1 LADSNTSGPI
11 HHLKTAHGLDKNGN
25 IIDKKRK
32 SVVDDYYRLEG
43 YDDVAAV
50 DNTLAAAFD
59 HCQFKAVLYQWV
71 ISDNLSFEQL
81 ESPYFKHLISYLNP
95 RASACIP
102 TASTISRTVAIC
114 YDRALGVV
122 TETLQSAITK
132 INLSFDLW
140 TSKNK
145 LALLGL
151 CAHFINNDSKSVTT
165 LLALLRQ
172 KGRHSGF
179 AIAETVSDIIAQYG
193 L

>member
-151 CAHFINNDSKSVTT
+151 CAILSITIAR
-165 LLALLRQ
+165 ALQRC
-172 KGRHSGF
+172 
-179 AIAETVSDIIAQYG
+179 
-193 L
+193 